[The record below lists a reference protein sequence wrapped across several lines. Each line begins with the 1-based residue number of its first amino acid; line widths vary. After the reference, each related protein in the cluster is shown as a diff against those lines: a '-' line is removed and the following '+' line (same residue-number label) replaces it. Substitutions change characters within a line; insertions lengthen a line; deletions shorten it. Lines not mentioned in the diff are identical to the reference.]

1 MNEDSR
7 QRFDMAVQALLDPDS
22 PDTHSLY
29 AFIQITLSQF
39 RLSKAYE
46 VKDIIIE
53 VYTRGIKK
61 LQSGDI
67 IQIPLAWI
75 RRTAHNVIR
84 ELRREA
90 DKTGYLDLD
99 CVPVQDIAP
108 LSKIEFNGDL
118 KAIKIAFNRLTLEE
132 QNILKLRVIDQLSW
146 QEVGKCLV
154 IVGEPIQSEGNLRQ
168 RGYRTLKKLRKIYD
182 AFLLDFSN
190 KLLR

>member
-1 MNEDSR
+1 MNEESR
-7 QRFDMAVQALLDPDS
+7 KKFDLAVQALLDSDS

-29 AFIQITLSQF
+29 VFIKITLGQF

-53 VYTRGIKK
+53 AYTRGIKK
-61 LQSGDI
+61 LQSGEAI
-67 IQIPLAWI
+67 NIPLAWI
-75 RRTAHNVIR
+75 RRTAYNVIR

-90 DKTGYLDLD
+90 DKIGYLDLA
-99 CVPVQDIAP
+99 CVPVQNEINP

-118 KAIKIAFNRLTLEE
+118 KAMKIAFNKLTLEE
-132 QNILKLRVIDQLSW
+132 QNILRLRVIDQLSW

-154 IVGEPIQSEGNLRQ
+154 IVKEPVQSEGNLRQ

-182 AFLLDFSN
+182 R
-190 KLLR
+190 LREDMPDN

>member
-1 MNEDSR
+1 MNEESR
-7 QRFDMAVQALLDPDS
+7 KKFDLAVQALLDSDS

-29 AFIQITLSQF
+29 VFIKITLGQF

-53 VYTRGIKK
+53 AYTRGIKK
-61 LQSGDI
+61 LQSGEAI
-67 IQIPLAWI
+67 NIPLAWI
-75 RRTAHNVIR
+75 RRTAYNVIR

-90 DKTGYLDLD
+90 DKIGYLDLD
-99 CVPVQDIAP
+99 CVPVQNEINP

-118 KAIKIAFNRLTLEE
+118 KAMKIAFNKLTLEE
-132 QNILKLRVIDQLSW
+132 QNILRLRVIDQLSW

-154 IVGEPIQSEGNLRQ
+154 IVKEPVQSEGNLRQ

-182 AFLLDFSN
+182 R
-190 KLLR
+190 LREDMPDN